1 MEHSSK
7 FHIYVLEWTEEK
19 MVFSVDGVE
28 HFKYEP
34 SIKNS
39 DTWPYDSDYY
49 IILNIAIEPE
59 IEPDFV
65 ESPMVVDYIRIYQ

>member
-1 MEHSSK
+1 MI
-7 FHIYVLEWTEEK
+7 FAI
-19 MVFSVDGVE
+19 DGVE

-49 IILNIAIEPE
+49 ILMNIAIEPGIDPE
-59 IEPDFV
+59 FI